1 MKERP
6 FCLKKSVSRFTFLV
20 RPHRLMHKN
29 KFSLNFL
36 RNRFTYRAKYIII
49 ILKNYIENKGN
60 EMEKRKISVQIA
72 GNPITIVTDEPDEF
86 VKLLTDTVTSR
97 IEETTKNSFRIST
110 LDAALLLT
118 LDFLGDKLKAES
130 KIRTLE
136 SQISLYELNLKNARD
151 ELEKAKNAALSISET
166 TENSE
171 NVSETIAG
179 AIADVTAETSS
190 NDGDT
195 KIRALEKY
203 LSSKSNGTSGGKTR
217 EEKIRYIESLLR
229 GNDEK

>member
-1 MKERP
+1 
-6 FCLKKSVSRFTFLV
+6 
-20 RPHRLMHKN
+20 
-29 KFSLNFL
+29 
-36 RNRFTYRAKYIII
+36 
-49 ILKNYIENKGN
+49 
-60 EMEKRKISVQIA
+60 MEKRKISVQIA
-72 GNPITIVTDEPDEF
+72 GNPITIVTDEHDEF

-151 ELEKAKNAALSISET
+151 ELEKAKNAASDTSET

-179 AIADVTAETSS
+179 AIAD
-190 NDGDT
+190 GDT

-203 LSSKSNGTSGGKTR
+203 LSSKNSGTSGGKTR

>member
-1 MKERP
+1 
-6 FCLKKSVSRFTFLV
+6 
-20 RPHRLMHKN
+20 
-29 KFSLNFL
+29 
-36 RNRFTYRAKYIII
+36 
-49 ILKNYIENKGN
+49 
-60 EMEKRKISVQIA
+60 MEKRKISVQIA

-151 ELEKAKNAALSISET
+151 ELEKVKNAASSTHET

-179 AIADVTAETSS
+179 AIAETSS
-190 NDGDT
+190 EDGDT

>member
-1 MKERP
+1 
-6 FCLKKSVSRFTFLV
+6 
-20 RPHRLMHKN
+20 
-29 KFSLNFL
+29 
-36 RNRFTYRAKYIII
+36 
-49 ILKNYIENKGN
+49 
-60 EMEKRKISVQIA
+60 MEKRKISVQIA

-118 LDFLGDKLKAES
+118 LDYLGDKLKAES

-136 SQISLYELNLKNARD
+136 SQISLYELNLKNARE
-151 ELEKAKNAALSISET
+151 ELEKAKNTASSTSET

-171 NVSETIAG
+171 NVTKTIAG
-179 AIADVTAETSS
+179 AIAETSS
-190 NDGDT
+190 QDGDT

-203 LSSKSNGTSGGKTR
+203 LSSKSSGNSGGRTR

>member
-1 MKERP
+1 
-6 FCLKKSVSRFTFLV
+6 
-20 RPHRLMHKN
+20 
-29 KFSLNFL
+29 
-36 RNRFTYRAKYIII
+36 
-49 ILKNYIENKGN
+49 
-60 EMEKRKISVQIA
+60 MEKRKISVQIA

-86 VKLLTDTVTSR
+86 VTLLTDTVTSR

-136 SQISLYELNLKNARD
+136 SQISLYELNLKNARE
-151 ELEKAKNAALSISET
+151 ELEKAKNTASSTSET

-171 NVSETIAG
+171 NVTETIAG
-179 AIADVTAETSS
+179 AIAETSS
-190 NDGDT
+190 QDGDT

-203 LSSKSNGTSGGKTR
+203 LSSKSSGNSGGRTR

>member
-1 MKERP
+1 
-6 FCLKKSVSRFTFLV
+6 
-20 RPHRLMHKN
+20 
-29 KFSLNFL
+29 
-36 RNRFTYRAKYIII
+36 
-49 ILKNYIENKGN
+49 
-60 EMEKRKISVQIA
+60 MEKRKISVQIA

-118 LDFLGDKLKAES
+118 LDYLGDKLKAES

-136 SQISLYELNLKNARD
+136 SQISLYELNLKNARE
-151 ELEKAKNAALSISET
+151 ELEKAKKAASSTSET

-171 NVSETIAG
+171 NVTETIAG
-179 AIADVTAETSS
+179 AIAETSS
-190 NDGDT
+190 QDGDT

-203 LSSKSNGTSGGKTR
+203 LSSKSSGNSGGRTR

>member
-1 MKERP
+1 
-6 FCLKKSVSRFTFLV
+6 
-20 RPHRLMHKN
+20 
-29 KFSLNFL
+29 
-36 RNRFTYRAKYIII
+36 
-49 ILKNYIENKGN
+49 
-60 EMEKRKISVQIA
+60 MEKRKISVQIA

-151 ELEKAKNAALSISET
+151 ELEKAKNAASDTSET
-166 TENSE
+166 TEN
-171 NVSETIAG
+171 A
-179 AIADVTAETSS
+179 
-190 NDGDT
+190 
-195 KIRALEKY
+195 
-203 LSSKSNGTSGGKTR
+203 KT
-217 EEKIRYIESLLR
+217 
-229 GNDEK
+229 

>member
-1 MKERP
+1 
-6 FCLKKSVSRFTFLV
+6 
-20 RPHRLMHKN
+20 
-29 KFSLNFL
+29 
-36 RNRFTYRAKYIII
+36 
-49 ILKNYIENKGN
+49 
-60 EMEKRKISVQIA
+60 MEKRKISVQIA
-72 GNPITIVTDEPDEF
+72 GNPITIVTDAPDEF
-86 VKLLTDTVTSR
+86 VTLLTDTVTSR

-136 SQISLYELNLKNARD
+136 SQISLYELNLKNARE
-151 ELEKAKNAALSISET
+151 ELEKAKNTASSTSET

-171 NVSETIAG
+171 NVTETIAG
-179 AIADVTAETSS
+179 AIAETSS
-190 NDGDT
+190 QDGDT

-203 LSSKSNGTSGGKTR
+203 LSSKSSGNSGGRTR

>member
-1 MKERP
+1 
-6 FCLKKSVSRFTFLV
+6 
-20 RPHRLMHKN
+20 
-29 KFSLNFL
+29 
-36 RNRFTYRAKYIII
+36 
-49 ILKNYIENKGN
+49 
-60 EMEKRKISVQIA
+60 MEKRKISVQIA

-118 LDFLGDKLKAES
+118 LDYLGDKLKAES

-136 SQISLYELNLKNARD
+136 SQISLYELNLKNTRE
-151 ELEKAKNAALSISET
+151 ELEKAKNAASSTSET

-171 NVSETIAG
+171 NVTETTAG
-179 AIADVTAETSS
+179 AIAETSS
-190 NDGDT
+190 QDGDT

-203 LSSKSNGTSGGKTR
+203 LSSKSSGNSGGKTR

>member
-1 MKERP
+1 
-6 FCLKKSVSRFTFLV
+6 
-20 RPHRLMHKN
+20 
-29 KFSLNFL
+29 
-36 RNRFTYRAKYIII
+36 
-49 ILKNYIENKGN
+49 
-60 EMEKRKISVQIA
+60 MEKRKISVQIA

-151 ELEKAKNAALSISET
+151 ELEKAKNAASDNSET

-179 AIADVTAETSS
+179 AIAETSS
-190 NDGDT
+190 QDGDT

-203 LSSKSNGTSGGKTR
+203 LSSKSSGNSGGRTR

>member
-1 MKERP
+1 
-6 FCLKKSVSRFTFLV
+6 
-20 RPHRLMHKN
+20 
-29 KFSLNFL
+29 
-36 RNRFTYRAKYIII
+36 
-49 ILKNYIENKGN
+49 
-60 EMEKRKISVQIA
+60 MEKRKISVQIA

-118 LDFLGDKLKAES
+118 LDYLGDKLKAES

-136 SQISLYELNLKNARD
+136 SQISLYELNLKNARE
-151 ELEKAKNAALSISET
+151 ELEKAKNTASSTSET

-179 AIADVTAETSS
+179 AIAETSS
-190 NDGDT
+190 QGGDT

-203 LSSKSNGTSGGKTR
+203 LSSKSSGNSGGRTR

>member
-1 MKERP
+1 
-6 FCLKKSVSRFTFLV
+6 
-20 RPHRLMHKN
+20 
-29 KFSLNFL
+29 
-36 RNRFTYRAKYIII
+36 
-49 ILKNYIENKGN
+49 
-60 EMEKRKISVQIA
+60 MEKRKISVQIA

-118 LDFLGDKLKAES
+118 LDYLGDKLKAES

-136 SQISLYELNLKNARD
+136 SQISLYELNLKNARE
-151 ELEKAKNAALSISET
+151 ELEKAKNTASSTSET
-166 TENSE
+166 SENSE

-179 AIADVTAETSS
+179 AIAETSS
-190 NDGDT
+190 QDGDT

-203 LSSKSNGTSGGKTR
+203 LSSKSSGNSGGRTR

>member
-1 MKERP
+1 
-6 FCLKKSVSRFTFLV
+6 
-20 RPHRLMHKN
+20 
-29 KFSLNFL
+29 
-36 RNRFTYRAKYIII
+36 
-49 ILKNYIENKGN
+49 
-60 EMEKRKISVQIA
+60 MEKRKISVQIA

-118 LDFLGDKLKAES
+118 LDYLGDKLKAES

-136 SQISLYELNLKNARD
+136 SQISLYELNLKNTRE
-151 ELEKAKNAALSISET
+151 ELEKAKNAASSTSET

-171 NVSETIAG
+171 NVTETIAG
-179 AIADVTAETSS
+179 AIAETSS
-190 NDGDT
+190 QDGDT

-203 LSSKSNGTSGGKTR
+203 LSSKSSGNSGGKTR

>member
-1 MKERP
+1 
-6 FCLKKSVSRFTFLV
+6 
-20 RPHRLMHKN
+20 
-29 KFSLNFL
+29 
-36 RNRFTYRAKYIII
+36 
-49 ILKNYIENKGN
+49 
-60 EMEKRKISVQIA
+60 MEKRKISVQIA

-118 LDFLGDKLKAES
+118 LDYLGDKLKAES

-136 SQISLYELNLKNARD
+136 SQISLYELNLKNARE
-151 ELEKAKNAALSISET
+151 ELEKAKNAASPTSET

-171 NVSETIAG
+171 NVTETIAG
-179 AIADVTAETSS
+179 AIAETSS
-190 NDGDT
+190 QDGDT

-203 LSSKSNGTSGGKTR
+203 LSSKSSGNSGGRTR

>member
-1 MKERP
+1 
-6 FCLKKSVSRFTFLV
+6 
-20 RPHRLMHKN
+20 
-29 KFSLNFL
+29 
-36 RNRFTYRAKYIII
+36 
-49 ILKNYIENKGN
+49 
-60 EMEKRKISVQIA
+60 MEKRKISVQIA

-118 LDFLGDKLKAES
+118 LDYLGDKLKAES

-136 SQISLYELNLKNARD
+136 SQISLYELNLKNARE
-151 ELEKAKNAALSISET
+151 ELEKAKNAASSTSET

-171 NVSETIAG
+171 NVTETIAG
-179 AIADVTAETSS
+179 AIAQ
-190 NDGDT
+190 DGDT

-203 LSSKSNGTSGGKTR
+203 LSSKSSGNSGGRTR

>member
-1 MKERP
+1 
-6 FCLKKSVSRFTFLV
+6 
-20 RPHRLMHKN
+20 
-29 KFSLNFL
+29 
-36 RNRFTYRAKYIII
+36 
-49 ILKNYIENKGN
+49 
-60 EMEKRKISVQIA
+60 MEKRKISVQIA

-118 LDFLGDKLKAES
+118 LDYLGDKLKAES

-136 SQISLYELNLKNARD
+136 SQISLYELNLKNARE
-151 ELEKAKNAALSISET
+151 ELEKAKNTAFSTSET

-179 AIADVTAETSS
+179 AIAETSS
-190 NDGDT
+190 QDGDT

-203 LSSKSNGTSGGKTR
+203 LSSKSSGNSGGRTR

>member
-1 MKERP
+1 
-6 FCLKKSVSRFTFLV
+6 
-20 RPHRLMHKN
+20 
-29 KFSLNFL
+29 
-36 RNRFTYRAKYIII
+36 
-49 ILKNYIENKGN
+49 
-60 EMEKRKISVQIA
+60 MEKRKISVEIA

-110 LDAALLLT
+110 LDAALLLN

-151 ELEKAKNAALSISET
+151 ELEKVKNAASSTPET

-179 AIADVTAETSS
+179 AIAETSS
-190 NDGDT
+190 EDGDT

-203 LSSKSNGTSGGKTR
+203 LSSKNSGTSGGKTR

>member
-1 MKERP
+1 
-6 FCLKKSVSRFTFLV
+6 
-20 RPHRLMHKN
+20 
-29 KFSLNFL
+29 
-36 RNRFTYRAKYIII
+36 
-49 ILKNYIENKGN
+49 
-60 EMEKRKISVQIA
+60 MEKRKISVQIA

-118 LDFLGDKLKAES
+118 LDYLGDKLKAES

-136 SQISLYELNLKNARD
+136 SQISLYELNLKNARE
-151 ELEKAKNAALSISET
+151 ELENAKNAASSTSET

-171 NVSETIAG
+171 NVTETIAG
-179 AIADVTAETSS
+179 AIAETSS
-190 NDGDT
+190 QDGDT

-203 LSSKSNGTSGGKTR
+203 LSSKSSGNSGGRTR

-229 GNDEK
+229 GKDEK

>member
-1 MKERP
+1 
-6 FCLKKSVSRFTFLV
+6 
-20 RPHRLMHKN
+20 
-29 KFSLNFL
+29 
-36 RNRFTYRAKYIII
+36 
-49 ILKNYIENKGN
+49 
-60 EMEKRKISVQIA
+60 MEKRKISVEIA

-110 LDAALLLT
+110 LDAALLLN

-151 ELEKAKNAALSISET
+151 ELEKAKNAASSTPET

-179 AIADVTAETSS
+179 AIAETSS
-190 NDGDT
+190 EDGDT

-203 LSSKSNGTSGGKTR
+203 LSAKNNGTSGGKTR

>member
-1 MKERP
+1 
-6 FCLKKSVSRFTFLV
+6 
-20 RPHRLMHKN
+20 
-29 KFSLNFL
+29 
-36 RNRFTYRAKYIII
+36 
-49 ILKNYIENKGN
+49 
-60 EMEKRKISVQIA
+60 MEKRKISVQIA

-118 LDFLGDKLKAES
+118 LDYLGDKLKAES

-136 SQISLYELNLKNARD
+136 SQISLYELNLKNARE
-151 ELEKAKNAALSISET
+151 ELEKAKNAASSTSET

-171 NVSETIAG
+171 NVTETIAG
-179 AIADVTAETSS
+179 AIAQH
-190 NDGDT
+190 GDT

-203 LSSKSNGTSGGKTR
+203 LSSKSSGNSGGRTR

>member
-1 MKERP
+1 
-6 FCLKKSVSRFTFLV
+6 
-20 RPHRLMHKN
+20 
-29 KFSLNFL
+29 
-36 RNRFTYRAKYIII
+36 
-49 ILKNYIENKGN
+49 
-60 EMEKRKISVQIA
+60 MEKRKISVQIA

-86 VKLLTDTVTSR
+86 VKLLTDTVSAR

-110 LDAALLLT
+110 LDAALLLN

-151 ELEKAKNAALSISET
+151 DLEKMKNAASAPSET

-171 NVSETIAG
+171 NTSETIAD
-179 AIADVTAETSS
+179 AIAETSS
-190 NDGDT
+190 GDSDT

-203 LSSKSNGTSGGKTR
+203 LSSKSSGTSGGRTR

>member
-1 MKERP
+1 
-6 FCLKKSVSRFTFLV
+6 
-20 RPHRLMHKN
+20 
-29 KFSLNFL
+29 
-36 RNRFTYRAKYIII
+36 
-49 ILKNYIENKGN
+49 
-60 EMEKRKISVQIA
+60 MEKRKISVEIA

-110 LDAALLLT
+110 LDAALLLN

-151 ELEKAKNAALSISET
+151 ELEKVKNAASSTPET

-179 AIADVTAETSS
+179 AIAETSS
-190 NDGDT
+190 EDGDT

-203 LSSKSNGTSGGKTR
+203 LSAKNNGTSGGKTR

>member
-1 MKERP
+1 
-6 FCLKKSVSRFTFLV
+6 
-20 RPHRLMHKN
+20 
-29 KFSLNFL
+29 
-36 RNRFTYRAKYIII
+36 
-49 ILKNYIENKGN
+49 
-60 EMEKRKISVQIA
+60 MEKRKISVQIA

-118 LDFLGDKLKAES
+118 LDYLGDKLKAES

-136 SQISLYELNLKNARD
+136 SQISLYELNLKNARE
-151 ELEKAKNAALSISET
+151 ELEKAKNAASSTSET

-171 NVSETIAG
+171 NVTETIAG
-179 AIADVTAETSS
+179 AIAETSS
-190 NDGDT
+190 QDGDT

-203 LSSKSNGTSGGKTR
+203 LSSKSSGNSGGRTR

>member
-1 MKERP
+1 
-6 FCLKKSVSRFTFLV
+6 
-20 RPHRLMHKN
+20 
-29 KFSLNFL
+29 
-36 RNRFTYRAKYIII
+36 
-49 ILKNYIENKGN
+49 
-60 EMEKRKISVQIA
+60 MEKRKISVQIA

-151 ELEKAKNAALSISET
+151 ELEKVKNAASSTPET

-179 AIADVTAETSS
+179 AIAETSS
-190 NDGDT
+190 EDGDT

-203 LSSKSNGTSGGKTR
+203 LSSKSSGTSGGKTR

>member
-1 MKERP
+1 
-6 FCLKKSVSRFTFLV
+6 
-20 RPHRLMHKN
+20 
-29 KFSLNFL
+29 
-36 RNRFTYRAKYIII
+36 
-49 ILKNYIENKGN
+49 
-60 EMEKRKISVQIA
+60 MEKRKISVQIA

-118 LDFLGDKLKAES
+118 LDYLGDKLKAES

-136 SQISLYELNLKNARD
+136 SQISLYELNLKNARE
-151 ELEKAKNAALSISET
+151 ELEKAKNAASSTSET

-179 AIADVTAETSS
+179 AIAETSS
-190 NDGDT
+190 QDGDT

-203 LSSKSNGTSGGKTR
+203 LSSKSSGNSGGRTR

>member
-1 MKERP
+1 
-6 FCLKKSVSRFTFLV
+6 
-20 RPHRLMHKN
+20 
-29 KFSLNFL
+29 
-36 RNRFTYRAKYIII
+36 
-49 ILKNYIENKGN
+49 
-60 EMEKRKISVQIA
+60 MEKRKISVQIA

-118 LDFLGDKLKAES
+118 LDYLGDKLKAES

-136 SQISLYELNLKNARD
+136 SQISLYELNLKNARE
-151 ELEKAKNAALSISET
+151 ELEKAKNSASSTSET

-171 NVSETIAG
+171 NVTETIAG
-179 AIADVTAETSS
+179 AIAETSS
-190 NDGDT
+190 QDGDT

-203 LSSKSNGTSGGKTR
+203 LSSKSSGNSGGRTR

>member
-1 MKERP
+1 
-6 FCLKKSVSRFTFLV
+6 
-20 RPHRLMHKN
+20 
-29 KFSLNFL
+29 
-36 RNRFTYRAKYIII
+36 
-49 ILKNYIENKGN
+49 
-60 EMEKRKISVQIA
+60 MEKRKISVQIA

-151 ELEKAKNAALSISET
+151 ELEKVKNAASSTPET

-179 AIADVTAETSS
+179 AIAETSS
-190 NDGDT
+190 EDGDT

-203 LSSKSNGTSGGKTR
+203 LSAKNNGTSGGKTR

>member
-1 MKERP
+1 MD
-6 FCLKKSVSRFTFLV
+6 
-20 RPHRLMHKN
+20 
-29 KFSLNFL
+29 
-36 RNRFTYRAKYIII
+36 
-49 ILKNYIENKGN
+49 
-60 EMEKRKISVQIA
+60 KRKISVQIA

-118 LDFLGDKLKAES
+118 LDYLGDKLKAES

-136 SQISLYELNLKNARD
+136 SQISLYELNLKNARE
-151 ELEKAKNAALSISET
+151 ELEKAKNAASSTSET

-179 AIADVTAETSS
+179 AIAETSS
-190 NDGDT
+190 QDGDT

-203 LSSKSNGTSGGKTR
+203 LSSKSSGNSGGRTR

>member
-1 MKERP
+1 
-6 FCLKKSVSRFTFLV
+6 
-20 RPHRLMHKN
+20 
-29 KFSLNFL
+29 
-36 RNRFTYRAKYIII
+36 
-49 ILKNYIENKGN
+49 
-60 EMEKRKISVQIA
+60 MEKRKISVQIA

-118 LDFLGDKLKAES
+118 LDYLGDKLKAES

-136 SQISLYELNLKNARD
+136 SQISLYELNLKNARE
-151 ELEKAKNAALSISET
+151 ELEKAKNTASSTSET

-171 NVSETIAG
+171 NVTETIAG
-179 AIADVTAETSS
+179 AIAETSS
-190 NDGDT
+190 QDGDT

-203 LSSKSNGTSGGKTR
+203 LSSKSSGNSGGRTR

>member
-1 MKERP
+1 
-6 FCLKKSVSRFTFLV
+6 
-20 RPHRLMHKN
+20 
-29 KFSLNFL
+29 
-36 RNRFTYRAKYIII
+36 
-49 ILKNYIENKGN
+49 
-60 EMEKRKISVQIA
+60 MEKRKISVQIA

-151 ELEKAKNAALSISET
+151 ELEKAKNAASDTSET

-195 KIRALEKY
+195 IRALEKY
-203 LSSKSNGTSGGKTR
+203 LSSKNSGTSGGKTR

-229 GNDEK
+229 GNYEK

>member
-1 MKERP
+1 
-6 FCLKKSVSRFTFLV
+6 
-20 RPHRLMHKN
+20 
-29 KFSLNFL
+29 
-36 RNRFTYRAKYIII
+36 
-49 ILKNYIENKGN
+49 
-60 EMEKRKISVQIA
+60 MEKRKISVQIA

-151 ELEKAKNAALSISET
+151 ELEKAKNAASDTSET

-203 LSSKSNGTSGGKTR
+203 LYSKSSGTSGGKTR

>member
-1 MKERP
+1 
-6 FCLKKSVSRFTFLV
+6 
-20 RPHRLMHKN
+20 
-29 KFSLNFL
+29 
-36 RNRFTYRAKYIII
+36 
-49 ILKNYIENKGN
+49 
-60 EMEKRKISVQIA
+60 MEKRKISVQIA

-151 ELEKAKNAALSISET
+151 ELEKAKNAASDTSET

-179 AIADVTAETSS
+179 AIAETSS
-190 NDGDT
+190 EDGDT

-203 LSSKSNGTSGGKTR
+203 LSAKNNGTSGGKTR

>member
-1 MKERP
+1 
-6 FCLKKSVSRFTFLV
+6 
-20 RPHRLMHKN
+20 
-29 KFSLNFL
+29 
-36 RNRFTYRAKYIII
+36 
-49 ILKNYIENKGN
+49 
-60 EMEKRKISVQIA
+60 MEKRKISVEIA

-86 VKLLTDTVTSR
+86 VKLLTDTVTAR

-118 LDFLGDKLKAES
+118 LDYLGDKLKAES

-136 SQISLYELNLKNARD
+136 SQISLYELNLKNAKD
-151 ELEKAKNAALSISET
+151 ELEKAKNAASDSSET
-166 TENSE
+166 TENV
-171 NVSETIAG
+171 NETIAG
-179 AIADVTAETSS
+179 AIADVTAETGS

>member
-1 MKERP
+1 
-6 FCLKKSVSRFTFLV
+6 
-20 RPHRLMHKN
+20 
-29 KFSLNFL
+29 
-36 RNRFTYRAKYIII
+36 
-49 ILKNYIENKGN
+49 
-60 EMEKRKISVQIA
+60 MEKRKISVQIA

-86 VKLLTDTVTSR
+86 VRLLTDTVTSR

-118 LDFLGDKLKAES
+118 LDYLGDKLKAES

-136 SQISLYELNLKNARD
+136 SQISLYELNLKNARE
-151 ELEKAKNAALSISET
+151 ELEKAKNAASSTSET

-171 NVSETIAG
+171 NVTETIAG
-179 AIADVTAETSS
+179 AIAETSS
-190 NDGDT
+190 QDGDT

-203 LSSKSNGTSGGKTR
+203 LSSKSSGNSGGRTR

>member
-1 MKERP
+1 
-6 FCLKKSVSRFTFLV
+6 
-20 RPHRLMHKN
+20 
-29 KFSLNFL
+29 
-36 RNRFTYRAKYIII
+36 
-49 ILKNYIENKGN
+49 
-60 EMEKRKISVQIA
+60 MEKRKISVQIA

-118 LDFLGDKLKAES
+118 LDYLGDKLKAES
-130 KIRTLE
+130 RIRTLE
-136 SQISLYELNLKNARD
+136 SQISLYELNLKNARE
-151 ELEKAKNAALSISET
+151 ELEKAKNTASSTSET
-166 TENSE
+166 SENSE

-179 AIADVTAETSS
+179 AIAETSS
-190 NDGDT
+190 QDGDT

-203 LSSKSNGTSGGKTR
+203 LSSKSSGNSGGRTR

>member
-1 MKERP
+1 
-6 FCLKKSVSRFTFLV
+6 
-20 RPHRLMHKN
+20 
-29 KFSLNFL
+29 
-36 RNRFTYRAKYIII
+36 
-49 ILKNYIENKGN
+49 
-60 EMEKRKISVQIA
+60 MEKRKISVQIA

-118 LDFLGDKLKAES
+118 LDYLGDKLKAES

-136 SQISLYELNLKNARD
+136 SQISLYELNLKNARE
-151 ELEKAKNAALSISET
+151 ELEKAKKAASSTSET

-179 AIADVTAETSS
+179 AIAETSS
-190 NDGDT
+190 QDGDT

-203 LSSKSNGTSGGKTR
+203 LSSKSSGNSGGRTR

>member
-1 MKERP
+1 
-6 FCLKKSVSRFTFLV
+6 
-20 RPHRLMHKN
+20 
-29 KFSLNFL
+29 
-36 RNRFTYRAKYIII
+36 
-49 ILKNYIENKGN
+49 
-60 EMEKRKISVQIA
+60 MEKRKISVQIA

-151 ELEKAKNAALSISET
+151 ELEKAKNAASDTSET

-179 AIADVTAETSS
+179 AIAETSS
-190 NDGDT
+190 EDGDT

-203 LSSKSNGTSGGKTR
+203 LTSKNSGTSGGKTR